1 MKTLLELQHFFVDSS
16 DIRVIKISED
26 GKYLSVGLENG
37 KIKLFEILGYDYN
50 KFESSYNKKI

>member
-1 MKTLLELQHFFVDSS
+1 MESS

-37 KIKLFEILGYDYN
+37 KIKLYEILGYDYN
-50 KFESSYNKKI
+50 KKYK